1 MSHKLKTWNG
11 FVFNLLD
18 RRKACHELK
27 RRKYYV
33 LLFVQ
38 TLKVPSH
45 LLSSYINNHK
55 TFSKVKTFS
64 WQSLEPSKLK
74 LKELL
79 SVFCQLNEDFNT
91 WRFENLLKLVNGFRS
106 FQVYTSYHHTFQSF
120 RTLLKEGIWLTDCI
134 ISIPTTEFS
143 MTQSFDSGFFW
154 PWPLSRSVFCV
165 PKDSR
170 DYLNSY
176 KTKRRK
182 YSHSSVVSWWKLS
195 RIQVFLS

>member
-1 MSHKLKTWNG
+1 MVLYLI
-11 FVFNLLD
+11 LLD

-106 FQVYTSYHHTFQSF
+106 FQVYTSSYHHTFQSF
-120 RTLLKEGIWLTDCI
+120 QTLLIEGIWLTDCI
-134 ISIPTTEFS
+134 ISIPT
-143 MTQSFDSGFFW
+143 
-154 PWPLSRSVFCV
+154 SV
-165 PKDSR
+165 SQW
-170 DYLNSY
+170 
-176 KTKRRK
+176 RK
-182 YSHSSVVSWWKLS
+182 VSTVVSFGLDH
-195 RIQVFLS
+195 

>member
-1 MSHKLKTWNG
+1 MSHKLKTWND

-91 WRFENLLKLVNGFRS
+91 WRFENLLKLVNGFRVSRFTHHHFIIHSKS
-106 FQVYTSYHHTFQSF
+106 FQSLVMD
-120 RTLLKEGIWLTDCI
+120 GIWLTDCI
-134 ISIPTTEFS
+134 ISIPT
-143 MTQSFDSGFFW
+143 
-154 PWPLSRSVFCV
+154 SV
-165 PKDSR
+165 SQW
-170 DYLNSY
+170 
-176 KTKRRK
+176 RK
-182 YSHSSVVSWWKLS
+182 VSTVVSFGLDH
-195 RIQVFLS
+195 